1 MKTIRTDFV
10 CLGDAFV
17 YELKKARQKTSCIR
31 LKYSGVVRRIGNF
44 MALMKAIQVNH
55 PGGEFILVQKEIPEP
70 KEYEVLLKVEACGIC
85 HGDAI
90 VKYGGFP
97 GLQYP
102 RTPGHEVVGT
112 IAKLGSESHYWE
124 VGQRVGVG
132 WRGGHCHKCKSC
144 LKGEPWACESPLA
157 TGISTDGGY
166 AEYMVAR
173 MEVLTGIPDELTSV
187 EAAPLL
193 CAGATTF
200 GAIKSSAAKGG
211 DLIAIQGFG
220 GLGHLAL
227 QFALRLGFKTAV
239 ISRGKEKELLARKL
253 GAHMYIDAKTSN
265 PSQELMKLGG
275 AKAIFCTGPNS
286 KAIGELVE
294 GLARNGQLIIV
305 TFVNEPMQIS
315 PTQLMRASRSIS
327 GWVGGNTADT
337 LNFSVLTHVVP
348 LVEIFPL
355 EQASVAFDR
364 MMNAEVHFRAVLKI
378 EETP

>member
-1 MKTIRTDFV
+1 M
-10 CLGDAFV
+10 AF
-17 YELKKARQKTSCIR
+17 
-31 LKYSGVVRRIGNF
+31 
-44 MALMKAIQVNH
+44 MKAIQVNH
-55 PGGEFILVQKEIPEP
+55 PGGEFVLVQKEIPEP
-70 KEYEVLLKVEACGIC
+70 KDYEALLKVEACGIC

-112 IAKLGSESHYWE
+112 IAKLGSESHYWK

-132 WRGGHCHKCKSC
+132 WRGGHCKRCKSC
-144 LKGEPWACESPLA
+144 LKGDYWACESPLA
-157 TGISTDGGY
+157 TGISSDGGY

-173 MEVLTGIPDELTSV
+173 MEVLTAIPDSLTSV

-193 CAGATTF
+193 CAGATTL
-200 GAIKSSAAKGG
+200 GALKSSAAKGG

-227 QFALRLGFKTAV
+227 QFAVRLGLKVAV
-239 ISRGKEKELLARKL
+239 VSRGKDKEPLARKL
-253 GAHMYIDAKTSN
+253 GAQFYIDAEASN
-265 PSQELMKLGG
+265 PSEELMKLGG
-275 AKAIFCTGPNS
+275 ARAIFCTAPNS
-286 KAIGELVE
+286 KAIAELVE

-315 PTQLMRASRSIS
+315 PSQLMRSVRSVS

-348 LVEIFPL
+348 MVEVFPL

-364 MMNAEVHFRAVLKI
+364 MITAKVHFRSVLKMG
-378 EETP
+378 EGSK